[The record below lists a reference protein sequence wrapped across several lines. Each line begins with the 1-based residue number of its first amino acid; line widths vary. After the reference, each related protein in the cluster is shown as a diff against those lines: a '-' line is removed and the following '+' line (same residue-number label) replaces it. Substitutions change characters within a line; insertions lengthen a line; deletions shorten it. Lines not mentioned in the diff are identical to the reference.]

1 MIQNKNNSIVFLF
14 ALFIL
19 GMSCTSE
26 QPYYEIPMIQ
36 ENGKALITG
45 ISKATC
51 ENPTP
56 GDNDFTIH
64 VQFATAKPGDV
75 MVSEIL
81 KPDENGA
88 LTPLSGS
95 KKSLTVDDELKASVT
110 YTLQEAQLEK
120 IGDFIVVTFAGD
132 TDSGIIT
139 VTLEEE

>member
-1 MIQNKNNSIVFLF
+1 MNQNNINLIVFIALLF
-14 ALFIL
+14 FI
-19 GMSCTSE
+19 SCTSE
-26 QPYYEIPMIQ
+26 QPYYEIPLIQ

-56 GDNDFTIH
+56 EDDDFTIY
-64 VQFATAKPGDV
+64 VQFATAKSGDV

-95 KKSLTVDDELKASVT
+95 KKTLTVD
-110 YTLQEAQLEK
+110 
-120 IGDFIVVTFAGD
+120 G
-132 TDSGIIT
+132 
-139 VTLEEE
+139 

>member
-1 MIQNKNNSIVFLF
+1 MNQNNINLIVFIALLF
-14 ALFIL
+14 FI
-19 GMSCTSE
+19 SCTSE

-56 GDNDFTIH
+56 GDTDFTIY
-64 VQFATAKPGDV
+64 VEFATAKPGDE
-75 MVSEIL
+75 MISEIL
-81 KPDENGA
+81 KPDENGD
-88 LTPLSGS
+88 LKPLSGS

-110 YTLQEAQLEK
+110 YTLQEAQLVEV
-120 IGDFIVVTFAGD
+120 GDFVVVTFAGK

>member
-1 MIQNKNNSIVFLF
+1 MKKYKFNIVLPFSL
-14 ALFIL
+14 LVIL
-19 GMSCTSE
+19 GISCTSE
-26 QPYYEIPMIQ
+26 QPYYEIPLIQ

-56 GDNDFTIH
+56 EDNDFTIH
-64 VQFATAKPGDV
+64 VQFATAKSGDV

-95 KKSLTVDDELKASVT
+95 KKTLTVDGDLKVSVT
-110 YTLQEAQLEK
+110 YTLQEAELEK
-120 IGDFIVVTFAGD
+120 IGDFVVVTFAGD